1 MYQTDFRPVPLEEY
15 IKVGNTIYNTKM
27 EIVRT
32 MSKATELG
40 GKDPDHIV
48 ELCNEVGSHFIKILL
63 AKTLSANEF
72 GLYQVVQDGHSVLIF
87 CSSRKGCESTARH
100 VAKYL
105 KKFSI
110 SPHNNQTELFDIDSA
125 IDALRRSPAGLDP
138 VLEETL
144 PAGVAYHHAGLM
156 VACFLVLYPV
166 FLDFAF
172 QSCYLCL
179 SFVSSMSFY

>member
-1 MYQTDFRPVPLEEY
+1 M
-15 IKVGNTIYNTKM
+15 I
-27 EIVRT
+27 
-32 MSKATELG
+32 
-40 GKDPDHIV
+40 
-48 ELCNEVGSHFIKILL
+48 
-63 AKTLSANEF
+63 

-110 SPHNNQTELFDIDSA
+110 SPHNNRTELFDIDSA

-138 VLEETL
+138 ILEETL

-156 VACFLVLYPV
+156 VALF
-166 FLDFAF
+166 F
-172 QSCYLCL
+172 
-179 SFVSSMSFY
+179 